1 MTKILVL
8 PDMQVKPGVPLDH
21 LDWIAQFIIDKRPD
35 VIVNIGDF
43 ADMPSLS
50 SYDVGK
56 KDFEGRRYKND
67 VEVVVEAQRRLLGP
81 LKALQYRQ
89 AVNRKKQY
97 MPRMVLTLGNHE
109 QRILRAVNNDPKLEG
124 VLSIDDLQY
133 KEFGWEV
140 FPYLEPVEI
149 EGVMFS
155 HFFATG
161 VMGRPVTTPNALIT
175 KKHMSCVMG
184 HVQQDGIAS
193 QYRADGKRITGI
205 FAGCCYL
212 HDENYLGA
220 QGNNYFRG
228 VWMLYDVEDGEFNAL
243 QIPLTYLKEKYGK

>member
-1 MTKILVL
+1 MSKKILVI
-8 PDMQVKPGVPLDH
+8 PDCQVKPNVDTSYLTHIGR
-21 LDWIAQFIIDKRPD
+21 FIVDKKPD

-50 SYDVGK
+50 SFDVGK
-56 KDFEGRRYKND
+56 KDFEGRRYVHD
-67 VEVVVEAQRRLLGP
+67 VEAVVEAQADLLAP
-81 LKALQYRQ
+81 LADYNVQQIR
-89 AVNRKKQY
+89 NKKKTY
-97 MPRMVLTLGNHE
+97 NPRMILTLGNHE
-109 QRILRAVNNDPKLEG
+109 NRINRAINNDPKLEG
-124 VLSIDDLQY
+124 VLSVRDLEYEQ
-133 KEFGWEV
+133 FGWEV
-140 FPYLEPVEI
+140 YDFLEPVEV

-155 HFFATG
+155 HYFTTG

-212 HDENYLGA
+212 HDEDYMGP
-220 QGNNYFRG
+220 QGNNHFRG
-228 VWMLYDVEDGEFNAL
+228 IWMLYDVDDGEFNAL
-243 QIPLTYLKEKYGK
+243 QIPLTFLKEKYE